1 MTIGQPL
8 PRPDGPVKVTGRA
21 RYTADHTAP
30 GLLHAALVTAAIPAG
45 RIEAIRV
52 DAALRERGV
61 VRVLT
66 HRDLPDL
73 GGGDDD
79 VFTGPP
85 SAQSFLP
92 LQGDE
97 IRHQGQP
104 VAIVLAETLEAA
116 EAGAR
121 RVEVRYAAGEAR
133 VPVPP
138 RWAEL
143 EAVADR
149 PRPGGFLFEQPAFE
163 KLLKSTRLS

>member
-8 PRPDGPVKVTGRA
+8 PRPDGPAKVTGRA

-30 GLLHAALVTAAIPAG
+30 GVLHAALVTATIPAG
-45 RIEAIRV
+45 RIEAIRA

-66 HRDLPDL
+66 HRDLPAL
-73 GGGDDD
+73 GGDDD
-79 VFTGPP
+79 VLTCPP

-97 IRHQGQP
+97 IRHEGQP

-121 RVEVRYAAGEAR
+121 RV
-133 VPVPP
+133 
-138 RWAEL
+138 
-143 EAVADR
+143 
-149 PRPGGFLFEQPAFE
+149 
-163 KLLKSTRLS
+163 